1 MKQGLAYV
9 DFEDE
14 ESLVTAL
21 AKNDQKLYLR
31 GREVSIARSNPTRE
45 RGWGRGFGAGRSR
58 PGAYRLMKFY
68 FQFMLE
74 AWLRVFCVLQSY
86 ACRCCG

>member
-14 ESLVTAL
+14 ESLATAL

-31 GREVSIARSNPTRE
+31 GQEVSIVRSNPTRE
-45 RGWGRGFGAGRSR
+45 RGWGRGFGAGRGR
-58 PGAYRLMKFY
+58 TGAY
-68 FQFMLE
+68 
-74 AWLRVFCVLQSY
+74 
-86 ACRCCG
+86 